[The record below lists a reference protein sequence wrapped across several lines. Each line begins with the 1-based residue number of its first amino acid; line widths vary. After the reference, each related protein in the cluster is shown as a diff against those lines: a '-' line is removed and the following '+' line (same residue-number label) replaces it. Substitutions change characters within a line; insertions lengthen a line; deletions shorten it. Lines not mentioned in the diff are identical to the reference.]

1 MKLLLKNEVFK
12 RFATGIFLGVCFFGA
27 YLHSAILFS
36 FILLAILLIILF
48 FEWPKLIPF
57 KCLQFWLI
65 SIFYPILPILTLIYL
80 NHRYRHIDILFPLY
94 PFIVCWVGDTC
105 AYIVGKLFG
114 KHKICPAISPGK
126 SWQGLFGGF
135 LGIMVFNIFYLP
147 GMKVYPF
154 VVYLKGIIP
163 VFFLSLLFTIV
174 AFLGDI
180 FVSFLKRKMDLKD
193 TGDLLP
199 GHGGLL
205 DRFDSVLF
213 ASVLVFLIII
223 GVNFFN

>member
-1 MKLLLKNEVFK
+1 MKSLLKNEVFK
-12 RFATGIFLGVCFFGA
+12 RFVTGILLGFCFFGS

-48 FEWPKLIPF
+48 FEWPKLVPF
-57 KCLQFWLI
+57 KGIKFWLI
-65 SIFYPILPILTLIYL
+65 SIFYPILPMLTLIYL
-80 NHRYRHIDILFPLY
+80 NHKYRDIDILFPLY

-105 AYIVGKLFG
+105 AYIVGKSFG

-135 LGIMVFNIFYLP
+135 FGITVFNIFYLP
-147 GMKVYPF
+147 GMKVLPF
-154 VVYLKGIIP
+154 VAYLQNIFT
-163 VFFLSLLFTIV
+163 VFLLSFLFTVV

-180 FVSFLKRKMDLKD
+180 SVSFLKRKRGLKD

-213 ASVLVFLIII
+213 VSVLVFLIII
-223 GVNFFN
+223 SVHILN